1 MEKSPKRYQVLNI
14 WVDELNMQQ
23 ALERVNAFIKR
34 GKGMHTVFAS
44 NPEKNFSV
52 PKNYFLFIM
61 FKQADMLIPD
71 GIGMVLAAKWLY
83 KSKLERVPGCELMQN
98 TCAMAADKGYK
109 IFIYGA
115 KEEVNEAAVE
125 TLKKRH
131 PTIEIVGRQN
141 GYLPEDEM
149 PDLIDSINQS
159 GAEILFLALG
169 SPKQELWIATYRDQ
183 LKTVRVCQGI
193 GGTLDVLAGT
203 VKRAPEFYCR
213 TGTEWL
219 YRLLSEPTRL
229 KRQLSLPKFAF
240 QVLRYGIMK
249 NRNNRKIK
257 IH

>member
-1 MEKSPKRYQVLNI
+1 MENSPKRYQVLNI
-14 WVDELNMQQ
+14 WVDELNMTQ

-34 GKGMHTVFAS
+34 GKGVHTVFAS

-52 PKNYFLFIM
+52 PKDLFLYNM
-61 FKQADMLIPD
+61 FEEADMLIPD
-71 GIGMVLAAKWLY
+71 GIGMVLAARWLY

-115 KEEVNEAAVE
+115 KEEVNEVAVE

-141 GYLPEDEM
+141 GYLLEEEM
-149 PDLIDSINQS
+149 PELIDRINKS

-169 SPKQELWIATYRDQ
+169 SPKQELWIATHRDQ
-183 LKTVRVCQGI
+183 LNTVRVCQGI

-203 VKRAPEFYCR
+203 VKRAPEFYCK

-240 QVLRYGIMK
+240 QVFRYGIMK
-249 NRNNRKIK
+249 NCNNRKT
-257 IH
+257 

>member
-1 MEKSPKRYQVLNI
+1 MKRFKILNI
-14 WVDELNMQQ
+14 WVDELNMKQ
-23 ALERVNAFIKR
+23 ALERVNEFIR
-34 GKGMHTVFAS
+34 IGKGVHTVFAS

-52 PKNYFLFIM
+52 PENQFLFSM

-71 GIGMVLAAKWLY
+71 GIGMVLAARWLY
-83 KSKLERVPGCELMQN
+83 GSNLERVPGCELMQN

-149 PDLIDSINQS
+149 PDLIDRINQS

-203 VKRAPEFYCR
+203 VKRAPEFYCK
-213 TGTEWL
+213 TGLEWL
-219 YRLLSEPTRL
+219 YRLMSEPSRL

-240 QVLRYGIMK
+240 QVFRSGMMK
-249 NRNNRKIK
+249 KRNNRKAEML
-257 IH
+257 